1 MDNKEILKQFNEISK
16 NLMSRCSPDSDIY
29 PLVTA
34 LISLFNLVINITQ
47 SLKENFESQINF
59 FKEQAQKSEEENKNL
74 KLMIKELQE
83 QLSNSTIT
91 NVKLAYEAI
100 NGKGSEKNK
109 PNTEAESTQPVDED
123 NDGKIFENSSNPDF
137 DKDVNGDGETPKKKK
152 SRGKKIP
159 SNIAETRVVV
169 VDIFGN
175 KMTMEEAKKLLN
187 TVVEKDGKF
196 YKCVRIDESTT
207 KYEVETKVVEIKY
220 YKTALVE
227 VDEAGRPVNGNHTFV
242 PAHPE
247 TDFMKKNKI
256 SIIIMSLILSMWF
269 GLRLPV
275 YRISDYLAE
284 KYGLMINRKDIYRYI
299 DIVSAMLMPVFQR
312 MQRESISKALLIGL
326 DETFWKVRQKFGTGI
341 GKQDEPPPEVLEELD
356 DIDKADFKTKK
367 STRTFIFAI
376 VTEYGCMYYH
386 SVTHAPDFIKKILI
400 ENGINPEA
408 FVACDGYYKK
418 SFFTVVNENG
428 ELTDDCIEFICE
440 YGLCWIHVK
449 RYWCSCFN
457 FLCNYNPKDGSIV
470 PKRRAVKAKWEQ
482 DVYDSKMFMDKISAC
497 FHANNQISYQ
507 LLDNPELD
515 VVALR
520 KEKVEP
526 LLDDLFNTARPV
538 YEDVIAWKN
547 EKKNKKEIPEG
558 RRTYS
563 KRFCDAIEYLI
574 NNEQALRTFIN
585 NKNGVMHNNMTEQ
598 KFRPLDILRNSMLS
612 NETVK
617 GAENLA
623 LMYSFYQS
631 CKLHGVNFE
640 EYMKKVLA
648 VMTLNMNKIIFEK
661 NKNGTITGFKSHTI
675 SNEVL
680 DELMPWNENF
690 EK

>member
-47 SLKENFESQINF
+47 SLKENFESQIIF
-59 FKEQAQKSEEENKNL
+59 FKELAQKSEEENKNL

-137 DKDVNGDGETPKKKK
+137 DKDVNGDGKTPKKKK

-386 SVTHAPDFIKKILI
+386 SVTRAPDFIKKILI

-507 LLDNPELD
+507 
-515 VVALR
+515 
-520 KEKVEP
+520 